1 MQGKK
6 MISYFVQYSGFN
18 KQTSNLSF
26 LFFYS
31 PRYIFTKLEKITR
44 TIFHPDDDAVLTN
57 LYDDGDQIEPEF
69 YMPVIPMVLVNGA
82 EGIGTGWS
90 TNIPN
95 YNPREIIQN
104 LRRKIKGEE
113 MEEMHPN
120 YFGYQ
125 GSIVADVKKS
135 GSYTAIGKIER
146 IDEETLLIS
155 ELPIK
160 KWTQDY
166 KIFLEK
172 MMTGETKT
180 TTKKSKKEVVK
191 TDPEIRDFKENHTD
205 TTVSFTISASKE
217 QIDGFEK
224 YEKGGLLGKFKLTK
238 SVATTNMHLFDENN
252 RIMKFDT
259 ANEILDYFYTARIDC
274 YKKRKDHMLK
284 NMRREQRMLS
294 NKARFIEEVCSDDL
308 VVSNRKRATILTD
321 LKERK
326 YDLFPK
332 EDARNNSRNND
343 ADSDSEDAEDSSNA
357 DLAKGYEYLLGMKI
371 WSLTFEKAEKL
382 RKELAEKTHAVTRL
396 EQTPPSTLWEND
408 LDSIE
413 EALDD
418 RDQFYIEAAEEEAIA
433 RQNSKKN
440 NKGKKKAAP
449 RKKRVT
455 KKPSPKSIDDVVK
468 ISKSKG
474 PVKDVIV
481 DSDDDDFQVKKK
493 ATTKKVPVKQATNQ
507 LPIDTFVK
515 KAPVKR
521 AAKKVVEIDLDDS
534 SDSEPESMSMSLMA
548 RMKKKDG
555 KAEPAQP
562 ISRKRLSPRASE
574 SDSEEL
580 DSFDTTKYQPATLTP
595 APKKLKATKPKVNA
609 KVLNLDSDDECFESK
624 PNKTRRKPAAKPKP
638 ARKVSKKKVEE
649 EEFDFSDEE
658 EEFDED
664 ILDESEDE
672 FIPPRP
678 APSRNRRAT
687 KKTTYTEEFD
697 SDDDFDFDE

>member
-1 MQGKK
+1 MQGKN
-6 MISYFVQYSGFN
+6 MISYPVQRIGLNEQS
-18 KQTSNLSF
+18 SNLYLLF
-26 LFFYS
+26 LHS

-113 MEEMHPN
+113 MEEMHPH

-125 GSIVADVKKS
+125 GTIENKNS

-146 IDEETLLIS
+146 IDEETLVIS

-172 MMTGETKT
+172 MMTGDTKT

-238 SVATTNMHLFDENN
+238 SLATTNMHLFDENN

-294 NKARFIEEVCSDDL
+294 NKARFIEEVCADDL
-308 VVSNRKRATILTD
+308 VVSNRKRAAILTD

-332 EDARNNSRNND
+332 EDARNNSRND
-343 ADSDSEDAEDSSNA
+343 DTDSDSEDAEDSSNA

-371 WSLTFEKAEKL
+371 WSLTYEKAEKI
-382 RKELAEKTHAVTRL
+382 RKELAEKTEAVTRL
-396 EQTPPSTLWEND
+396 EETPPSNLWEND

-433 RQNSKKN
+433 QSNSKKN

-455 KKPSPKSIDDVVK
+455 KKPSPKSNDDAVNM
-468 ISKSKG
+468 SKSKG
-474 PVKDVIV
+474 PVKDFIV
-481 DSDDDDFQVKKK
+481 DSDDDDFQVKKE
-493 ATTKKVPVKQATNQ
+493 ATTKKNSVKQTTNQ
-507 LPIDTFVK
+507 TQIDTFVK

-521 AAKKVVEIDLDDS
+521 TAKKVVEIDLDDS

-555 KAEPAQP
+555 KPEPAKKP

-574 SDSEEL
+574 SESEEL

-624 PNKTRRKPAAKPKP
+624 PNKTRRKPTAKSKP

-649 EEFDFSDEE
+649 EEFNFSDEE

-664 ILDESEDE
+664 MLDESEDE
-672 FIPPRP
+672 FIPARP

-687 KKTTYTEEFD
+687 KKTTYTEDSD